1 MKHVP
6 TPRTNPSL
14 RSLIGPTSMP
24 GGPEFHGRRID
35 PASPVPTGESMP
47 GEAARQADV
56 AAEAPRGLNRATQP
70 CGDALTGPADVY
82 DTLGGL
88 ELFAAWLPQALTQLQ
103 RSLTDE
109 HATGR
114 LLIVDGTHV
123 GDSAAILIAIAYEIE
138 QATAAASSLHRA
150 LAHAHEH
157 LASAAHA
164 AAEH

>member
-1 MKHVP
+1 MNHVP

-35 PASPVPTGESMP
+35 TASPVPTGESMP

-56 AAEAPRGLNRATQP
+56 AEASRGLNRATQP

-88 ELFAAWLPQALTQLQ
+88 ELFAARLPQALTQLQ

-109 HATGR
+109 HAAGR

-123 GDSAAILIAIAYEIE
+123 GDSATILIAIAYEIE